1 MANRNSLI
9 RRRALFVLGSLGLA
23 ATLLVGRLVYLQVF
37 QAGKLSAMAE
47 AQRTKTVD
55 LSAVRGEIV
64 DANGKELAVSVEAW
78 SIYAMPREV
87 KDFDPK
93 ETAAKLAPAL
103 EMTPAEL
110 EKALQ
115 GSHFRWLKR
124 KVTPAMRD
132 AMRKLA
138 VPGIG
143 SVRETRRVYPK
154 GPLAATLLGFVGI
167 DNQGLAG
174 IEHAFDKVLKGPEQ
188 KLRVQ
193 VDAYGREILREGSH
207 DPVDTLLADGNKV
220 ILTIDENIQHIAERE
235 LAKSMVSS
243 GAKRG
248 AVMMMEV
255 ATGNLVA
262 FAINPTFDPNQFG
275 KYGWGELKN
284 WAVTDVYEPGSTFKI
299 FTVAAA
305 LELKRITPGQT
316 FFCPPYIKVDG
327 RVVSDHDFPKARDL
341 TPFGILE
348 ESSNVGTTKIS
359 FTMTTKEH
367 REQLE
372 KMGFG
377 RLSGSGITGEQP
389 GVLHKLPWRP
399 LSQATISY
407 GQGISV
413 TPLQILAAAGAVGN
427 KGIRMTPRLIDKIVT
442 AKGELIESFPPKP
455 QGQVMRPETAAM
467 IMKMLEQVVTE
478 GTGKSAGVPGYRIA
492 GKTGTAEKVR
502 DDGRGY
508 SREVIASF
516 LGYFPADKP
525 RFVMQTLLDSPSKV
539 HWASLT
545 ASPLFSAVAGD
556 TLRYLAITPT
566 EPSPKPSHKPIPKPS
581 PKSKVAHETL

>member
-1 MANRNSLI
+1 MSSRNSLI
-9 RRRALFVLGSLGLA
+9 RRRALIVLGGLGLGA
-23 ATLLVGRLVYLQVF
+23 VLLVGRLVYLQVF

-87 KDFDPK
+87 KDFNPK
-93 ETAAKLAPAL
+93 ETAAKLAPVL
-103 EMTPAEL
+103 EMTTAEL
-110 EKALQ
+110 EKALK

-124 KVTPAMRD
+124 KTTPAVKD
-132 AMRKLA
+132 ALRKLA

-143 SVRETRRVYPK
+143 VVRETRRVYPK
-154 GPLAATLLGFVGI
+154 GHLAAPLIGFVGI

-174 IEHAFDKVLKGPEQ
+174 IEHAFDKVLKGPNQ

-193 VDAYGREILREGSH
+193 VDAYGREILREGGH
-207 DPVDTLLADGNKV
+207 DPVDTLLADGNRV
-220 ILTIDENIQHIAERE
+220 VLTIDENLQHVAERE
-235 LAKSMVSS
+235 LSKSVVSS

-248 AVMMMEV
+248 AVMLMEV
-255 ATGNLVA
+255 NTGNLVA
-262 FAINPTFDPNQFG
+262 FAINPTYDPNQFG
-275 KYGWGELKN
+275 KYDWSELKN
-284 WAVTDVYEPGSTFKI
+284 WTVTDVYEPGSTFKI

-305 LELKRITPGQT
+305 LELNRIKPDQK

-327 RVVSDHDFPKARDL
+327 RIVSDHDFPKARDL

-348 ESSNVGTTKIS
+348 ESSNVGTTKIA
-359 FTMTTKEH
+359 FTMKPHEH
-367 REQLE
+367 RRLIE

-377 RLSGSGITGEQP
+377 RLSGSGITGEQN

-399 LSQATISY
+399 LTQATISF

-413 TPLQILAAAGAVGN
+413 TPLQILAAAGAIGN
-427 KGIRMTPRLIDKIVT
+427 QGVRMAPRLIDKVVT
-442 AKGELIESFPPKP
+442 AKGELIQSFPPKP
-455 QGQVMRPETAAM
+455 QGQVMRPETADM
-467 IMKMLEQVVTE
+467 VMKMLERVVTD
-478 GTGKSAGVPGYRIA
+478 GTGRSAGVPGYRIA

-508 SREVIASF
+508 SRDVIASF

-525 RFVMQTLLDSPSKV
+525 RFVMLTLLDSPSKV

-545 ASPLFSAVAGD
+545 ASPLFGAVAAE
-556 TLRYLAITPT
+556 TLRHMAITPT
-566 EPSPKPSHKPIPKPS
+566 EPLVKPSVKPMK
-581 PKSKVAHETL
+581 HL